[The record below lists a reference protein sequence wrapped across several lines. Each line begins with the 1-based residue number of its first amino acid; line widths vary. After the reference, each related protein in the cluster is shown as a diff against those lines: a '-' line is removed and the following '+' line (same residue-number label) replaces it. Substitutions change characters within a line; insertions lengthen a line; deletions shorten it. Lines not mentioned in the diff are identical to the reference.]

1 MALTYMGQIK
11 RWLNAARTP
20 AKPTQT
26 TSTEKKKEEKEYRSG
41 ALCDLYDSSKEYS
54 SMTKNKENVSQL
66 DVEKAII

>member
-41 ALCDLYDSSKEYS
+41 ALYVIY
-54 SMTKNKENVSQL
+54 MIVARNT
-66 DVEKAII
+66 AA